1 MRARTFPASRL
12 RQFLAT
18 DKYRGLMIDFETF
31 PRKAQP
37 GYLALLQE
45 LSDDLHAK
53 GMKLY
58 VSVPARNAE
67 YDYAAVAAPRRWRG
81 ADEL

>member
-1 MRARTFPASRL
+1 MPAPTSA
-12 RQFLAT
+12 QQVSAFLAT
-18 DKYRGLMIDFETF
+18 DKYHGLMIDFETF
-31 PRKAQP
+31 SKKGQP

-58 VSVPARNAE
+58 VSVQARN
-67 YDYAAVAAPRRWRG
+67 DGIRLRRGRRPRRWRR